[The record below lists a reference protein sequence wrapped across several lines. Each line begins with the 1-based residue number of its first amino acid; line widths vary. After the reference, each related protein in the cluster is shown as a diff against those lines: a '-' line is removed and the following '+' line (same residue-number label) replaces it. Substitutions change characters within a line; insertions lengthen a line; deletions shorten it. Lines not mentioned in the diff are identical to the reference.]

1 MSKVNPRNKD
11 ANIDLY
17 LSSLKEKLMKVE
29 VPKDKFINLTH
40 SSNSEWKALYDL
52 KNDEN
57 IEIKS
62 ADNSVA
68 AIVWDR
74 KGYIIEAEKQ
84 LGDEEVYKEVF
95 NNAASLL
102 KTINAVIAKIRK
114 WGDLKRD
121 NLDYFIMKDPKFARF
136 YLLPKIHKRLHNVP
150 GRPVISNSGYY
161 TENISSFLDHHL
173 QPLAQVVKSYIKDTN
188 EFLKKL
194 CSLPKLPDGIILC
207 TMDVVGLYPN
217 IPHEEGLSALRK

>member
-29 VPKDKFINLTH
+29 VPKDKFINLT
-40 SSNSEWKALYDL
+40 NSERKALYDL
-52 KNDEN
+52 KDDEN

-62 ADNSVA
+62 ADNSAA

-84 LGDEEVYKEVF
+84 LGDEEVYQEVF
-95 NNAASLL
+95 NDAASLL

-114 WGDLKRD
+114 WGDPKRD
-121 NLDYFIMKDPKFARF
+121 NLDYFMMKDPKLARF
-136 YLLPKIHKRLHNVP
+136 YLLRKIHKRLHNVP
-150 GRPVISNSGYY
+150 GRPVITNNGHYA
-161 TENISSFLDHHL
+161 ENISSFLGHHL

-194 CSLPKLPDGIILC
+194 RSLPTFPDRIILC
-207 TMDVVGLYPN
+207 TMDVVGLYSN
-217 IPHEEGLSALRK
+217 IPHEERLLAL

>member
-29 VPKDKFINLTH
+29 VPKDKFINLT
-40 SSNSEWKALYDL
+40 NSEWKALYDL

-62 ADNSVA
+62 TDNSVA

-95 NNAASLL
+95 NDAASLL

-121 NLDYFIMKDPKFARF
+121 NLGYFMMKDPKLARF
-136 YLLPKIHKRLHNVP
+136 YLLRKIHQRLHNVP
-150 GRPVISNSGYY
+150 GRPVITNNGHYA
-161 TENISSFLDHHL
+161 ENIS
-173 QPLAQVVKSYIKDTN
+173 
-188 EFLKKL
+188 
-194 CSLPKLPDGIILC
+194 
-207 TMDVVGLYPN
+207 
-217 IPHEEGLSALRK
+217 

>member
-95 NNAASLL
+95 NDAASLL

-121 NLDYFIMKDPKFARF
+121 NLGYFMMKDPKLARF
-136 YLLPKIHKRLHNVP
+136 YLLRKIH
-150 GRPVISNSGYY
+150 
-161 TENISSFLDHHL
+161 
-173 QPLAQVVKSYIKDTN
+173 
-188 EFLKKL
+188 
-194 CSLPKLPDGIILC
+194 
-207 TMDVVGLYPN
+207 
-217 IPHEEGLSALRK
+217 

>member
-29 VPKDKFINLTH
+29 VPKDKFINLT
-40 SSNSEWKALYDL
+40 NSERKALYDL
-52 KNDEN
+52 KDDEN

-62 ADNSVA
+62 ADNSAA

-84 LGDEEVYKEVF
+84 LGDEEVYQEVF
-95 NNAASLL
+95 NDAASLL

-114 WGDLKRD
+114 
-121 NLDYFIMKDPKFARF
+121 
-136 YLLPKIHKRLHNVP
+136 
-150 GRPVISNSGYY
+150 
-161 TENISSFLDHHL
+161 
-173 QPLAQVVKSYIKDTN
+173 
-188 EFLKKL
+188 
-194 CSLPKLPDGIILC
+194 
-207 TMDVVGLYPN
+207 
-217 IPHEEGLSALRK
+217 